1 MSMDIS
7 DFYQT
12 FFDEADELLADME
25 QHLLVLQ
32 PEAPDAEQLNA
43 IFRAAHSIKG
53 GAGTFGFS
61 VLQETTHLMEN
72 LLDEAR
78 RGEMQLNTDII
89 NLFLETKDIMQEQL
103 DAYKQSQEPDAASFD
118 YICQAL
124 RQLALEAKGE
134 TPSAVTRLS
143 VVAKSEPQD
152 EQSRNQLPRRIILSR
167 LKAGEVDLLEEELGH
182 LTTLTDVVKGVDS
195 LSAILPGD
203 IAEDDITA
211 VLCFVIEAD
220 QITFETVEVSPKIS
234 TPPVLK
240 LAAEQAPTGRVERE
254 KTTRSSES
262 TSIRV
267 AVEKV
272 DQLINLVGELV
283 ITQSMLAQRSSE
295 LDPVN
300 HGDLIT
306 SMGQLQRNA
315 RDLQESVMSI
325 RMMPMEYVFSR
336 YPRLVRDLAGKLGK
350 QVELTLVG
358 SSTEL
363 DKSLIERIIDPLTH
377 LVRNSLDHGIELP
390 EKRLAAGKNSVGN
403 LILSAEHQGG
413 NICIEVTDD
422 GAGLNRE
429 RILAKAASQG
439 LTVSENM
446 SDDEVAMLIF
456 APGFSTAEQVT
467 DVSGRGVGMDVVKRN
482 IQEMGGHVE
491 IQSKQGTGTTIRI
504 LLPLTLA
511 ILDGMSVR
519 VADEVFILPLNAVM
533 ESLQPREAINFMV
546 ITKGAG
552 RIAEVGARFVLD
564 GMPGKQMAID
574 ADLNA
579 GLIGED
585 EAKKRRSEVTQEA
598 DFYGSMDGASK
609 FVRGDAIAGIL
620 IMVINVVGG
629 LLVGVLQHGMSM
641 GHAAESYTL
650 LTIGDGLVAQ
660 IPALVISTAAG
671 VIVTRV
677 STDQDVGEQMVNQ
690 LFSNPSV
697 MLLSA
702 AVLGLLGLV
711 PGMPNLVFLLFTAGL
726 LGLAWWIRGREQK
739 APAEP
744 KPVKMAENNAVVEA
758 TWNDVQLE
766 DSLGME
772 VGYRLSPMVDFQQDG
787 ELLGRIRSIRK
798 KFAQEMGFLPPVVH
812 IRDNMDLQPARY
824 RILMKGVEIGSGD
837 AYPGRWLAINPG
849 TAAGT
854 LPGEATVDPAFG
866 LNAIWIESA
875 LKEQAQIQGY
885 TVVEASTVVATHLNH
900 LISQHA
906 AELFG
911 RQEAQQLLDRVAQEM
926 PKLTEDLVPGVV
938 TLTTLH
944 KVLQNLLDEKVPIRD
959 MRTIL
964 ETLAEHAP
972 IQSDP
977 HELTAVVRV
986 ALGRAITQQWFPGKD
1001 EVHVIGLDTP
1011 LERLLLQAL
1020 QGGGGLEPG
1029 LADRLLA
1036 QTQEALSRQEMVGA
1050 PPVLL
1055 VNHALRPLL
1064 SRFLRRSLP
1073 QLVVLSNLELSDN
1086 RHIRMTATIGGK

>member
-1 MSMDIS
+1 MDIS

-124 RQLALEAKGE
+124 RQLALEAKDE

-152 EQSRNQLPRRIILSR
+152 EQSRSQSPRRIILSR

-182 LTTLTDVVKGVDS
+182 LTTLTDVVKGTDS
-195 LSAILPGD
+195 LSAILTGD

-220 QITFETVEVSPKIS
+220 QITFETVEVSPKIA

-390 EKRLAAGKNSVGN
+390 EKRLATGKNSVGN

-533 ESLQPREAINFMV
+533 ESLQPREADLHPLAGGERVLEVRGEYLPIVELWKVFNVAGAKTEATQGIVV
-546 ITKGAG
+546 ILQSGG
-552 RIAEVGARFVLD
+552 RRYALLVD
-564 GMPGKQMAID
+564 Q
-574 ADLNA
+574 
-579 GLIGED
+579 LIGQHQVVVKNLESNYR
-585 EAKKRRSEVTQEA
+585 KVP
-598 DFYGSMDGASK
+598 
-609 FVRGDAIAGIL
+609 GI
-620 IMVINVVGG
+620 
-629 LLVGVLQHGMSM
+629 S
-641 GHAAESYTL
+641 AA
-650 LTIGDGLVAQ
+650 TILGDGSVAL
-660 IPALVISTAAG
+660 IVDVSALQAINREQRMANTAA
-671 VIVTRV
+671 
-677 STDQDVGEQMVNQ
+677 
-690 LFSNPSV
+690 
-697 MLLSA
+697 
-702 AVLGLLGLV
+702 
-711 PGMPNLVFLLFTAGL
+711 
-726 LGLAWWIRGREQK
+726 
-739 APAEP
+739 
-744 KPVKMAENNAVVEA
+744 
-758 TWNDVQLE
+758 
-766 DSLGME
+766 
-772 VGYRLSPMVDFQQDG
+772 
-787 ELLGRIRSIRK
+787 
-798 KFAQEMGFLPPVVH
+798 
-812 IRDNMDLQPARY
+812 
-824 RILMKGVEIGSGD
+824 
-837 AYPGRWLAINPG
+837 
-849 TAAGT
+849 
-854 LPGEATVDPAFG
+854 
-866 LNAIWIESA
+866 
-875 LKEQAQIQGY
+875 
-885 TVVEASTVVATHLNH
+885 
-900 LISQHA
+900 
-906 AELFG
+906 
-911 RQEAQQLLDRVAQEM
+911 
-926 PKLTEDLVPGVV
+926 
-938 TLTTLH
+938 
-944 KVLQNLLDEKVPIRD
+944 
-959 MRTIL
+959 
-964 ETLAEHAP
+964 
-972 IQSDP
+972 
-977 HELTAVVRV
+977 
-986 ALGRAITQQWFPGKD
+986 
-1001 EVHVIGLDTP
+1001 
-1011 LERLLLQAL
+1011 
-1020 QGGGGLEPG
+1020 
-1029 LADRLLA
+1029 
-1036 QTQEALSRQEMVGA
+1036 
-1050 PPVLL
+1050 
-1055 VNHALRPLL
+1055 
-1064 SRFLRRSLP
+1064 
-1073 QLVVLSNLELSDN
+1073 
-1086 RHIRMTATIGGK
+1086 

>member
-124 RQLALEAKGE
+124 RQLALEVKGE

-152 EQSRNQLPRRIILSR
+152 EQSRSQSPRRIILSR

-182 LTTLTDVVKGVDS
+182 LTTLTDVVKGADS

-220 QITFETVEVSPKIS
+220 QITFETVDVSPKIS
-234 TPPVLK
+234 TSPMLK

-491 IQSKQGTGTTIRI
+491 IQSMQGTGTTIRI

-533 ESLQPREAINFMV
+533 ESLQPREADLHPLAGGERVLEVRGEYLPIVELWKVFNVAGAKTEATQGIVV
-546 ITKGAG
+546 ILQSGG
-552 RIAEVGARFVLD
+552 RRYALLVD
-564 GMPGKQMAID
+564 Q
-574 ADLNA
+574 
-579 GLIGED
+579 LIGQHQVVVKNLESNYR
-585 EAKKRRSEVTQEA
+585 KVP
-598 DFYGSMDGASK
+598 
-609 FVRGDAIAGIL
+609 GI
-620 IMVINVVGG
+620 
-629 LLVGVLQHGMSM
+629 S
-641 GHAAESYTL
+641 AA
-650 LTIGDGLVAQ
+650 TILGDGSVAL
-660 IPALVISTAAG
+660 IVDVSALQAINREQRMANTAA
-671 VIVTRV
+671 
-677 STDQDVGEQMVNQ
+677 
-690 LFSNPSV
+690 
-697 MLLSA
+697 
-702 AVLGLLGLV
+702 
-711 PGMPNLVFLLFTAGL
+711 
-726 LGLAWWIRGREQK
+726 
-739 APAEP
+739 
-744 KPVKMAENNAVVEA
+744 
-758 TWNDVQLE
+758 
-766 DSLGME
+766 
-772 VGYRLSPMVDFQQDG
+772 
-787 ELLGRIRSIRK
+787 
-798 KFAQEMGFLPPVVH
+798 
-812 IRDNMDLQPARY
+812 
-824 RILMKGVEIGSGD
+824 
-837 AYPGRWLAINPG
+837 
-849 TAAGT
+849 
-854 LPGEATVDPAFG
+854 
-866 LNAIWIESA
+866 
-875 LKEQAQIQGY
+875 
-885 TVVEASTVVATHLNH
+885 
-900 LISQHA
+900 
-906 AELFG
+906 
-911 RQEAQQLLDRVAQEM
+911 
-926 PKLTEDLVPGVV
+926 
-938 TLTTLH
+938 
-944 KVLQNLLDEKVPIRD
+944 
-959 MRTIL
+959 
-964 ETLAEHAP
+964 
-972 IQSDP
+972 
-977 HELTAVVRV
+977 
-986 ALGRAITQQWFPGKD
+986 
-1001 EVHVIGLDTP
+1001 
-1011 LERLLLQAL
+1011 
-1020 QGGGGLEPG
+1020 
-1029 LADRLLA
+1029 
-1036 QTQEALSRQEMVGA
+1036 
-1050 PPVLL
+1050 
-1055 VNHALRPLL
+1055 
-1064 SRFLRRSLP
+1064 
-1073 QLVVLSNLELSDN
+1073 
-1086 RHIRMTATIGGK
+1086 

>member
-124 RQLALEAKGE
+124 RQLALEAKDE

-152 EQSRNQLPRRIILSR
+152 EQSRSQSPRRIILSR

-182 LTTLTDVVKGVDS
+182 LTTLTDVVKGADS

-220 QITFETVEVSPKIS
+220 QITFETVDVSPKIS

-413 NICIEVTDD
+413 NICIEVTVD

-533 ESLQPREAINFMV
+533 ESLQPREADLHPLAGGERVLEVRGEYLPIVELWKVFNVAGAKTEATQGIVV
-546 ITKGAG
+546 ILQSGG
-552 RIAEVGARFVLD
+552 RRYALLVD
-564 GMPGKQMAID
+564 Q
-574 ADLNA
+574 
-579 GLIGED
+579 LIGQHQVVVKNLESNYR
-585 EAKKRRSEVTQEA
+585 KVP
-598 DFYGSMDGASK
+598 
-609 FVRGDAIAGIL
+609 GI
-620 IMVINVVGG
+620 
-629 LLVGVLQHGMSM
+629 S
-641 GHAAESYTL
+641 AA
-650 LTIGDGLVAQ
+650 TILGDGSVAL
-660 IPALVISTAAG
+660 IVDVSALQAINREQRMANTAA
-671 VIVTRV
+671 
-677 STDQDVGEQMVNQ
+677 
-690 LFSNPSV
+690 
-697 MLLSA
+697 
-702 AVLGLLGLV
+702 
-711 PGMPNLVFLLFTAGL
+711 
-726 LGLAWWIRGREQK
+726 
-739 APAEP
+739 
-744 KPVKMAENNAVVEA
+744 
-758 TWNDVQLE
+758 
-766 DSLGME
+766 
-772 VGYRLSPMVDFQQDG
+772 
-787 ELLGRIRSIRK
+787 
-798 KFAQEMGFLPPVVH
+798 
-812 IRDNMDLQPARY
+812 
-824 RILMKGVEIGSGD
+824 
-837 AYPGRWLAINPG
+837 
-849 TAAGT
+849 
-854 LPGEATVDPAFG
+854 
-866 LNAIWIESA
+866 
-875 LKEQAQIQGY
+875 
-885 TVVEASTVVATHLNH
+885 
-900 LISQHA
+900 
-906 AELFG
+906 
-911 RQEAQQLLDRVAQEM
+911 
-926 PKLTEDLVPGVV
+926 
-938 TLTTLH
+938 
-944 KVLQNLLDEKVPIRD
+944 
-959 MRTIL
+959 
-964 ETLAEHAP
+964 
-972 IQSDP
+972 
-977 HELTAVVRV
+977 
-986 ALGRAITQQWFPGKD
+986 
-1001 EVHVIGLDTP
+1001 
-1011 LERLLLQAL
+1011 
-1020 QGGGGLEPG
+1020 
-1029 LADRLLA
+1029 
-1036 QTQEALSRQEMVGA
+1036 
-1050 PPVLL
+1050 
-1055 VNHALRPLL
+1055 
-1064 SRFLRRSLP
+1064 
-1073 QLVVLSNLELSDN
+1073 
-1086 RHIRMTATIGGK
+1086 